1 MYSGSFPCS
10 FGSGNCY
17 IRRFR
22 TGGAQIGQLRDRSEP
37 MGMEPRIRGMRTT
50 AFSFLS
56 CLLLPLAALVSQ
68 GAAAAQSHTQPE
80 PTQPASIPPSGRSG
94 PLQFEVVSIRPH
106 PYNGD
111 EPSNRQF
118 LPGGRFVATATTAGT
133 LLRIALMTDS
143 DHMSGAP
150 GWVNDELFDITAV
163 TADHSEPKTP
173 EQFQQVLL
181 SLLEERFQLRFH
193 REQKEGAVYWLE
205 LVKPGVLGPALKRSS
220 DGVRPNLSMNGGA
233 RVEMNAT
240 AMSMADLAAA
250 LRRQAGRPVE
260 DHTGLNGLFDFHI
273 EWSTQQV
280 EDAAAPSLF
289 TVLEQELGL
298 RLKPAKG
305 TIERVVIDRMER
317 PSGN

>member
-1 MYSGSFPCS
+1 
-10 FGSGNCY
+10 
-17 IRRFR
+17 
-22 TGGAQIGQLRDRSEP
+22 
-37 MGMEPRIRGMRTT
+37 MGTEV
-50 AFSFLS
+50 ASFLRY
-56 CLLLPLAALVSQ
+56 LILPVAALGLQ
-68 GAAAAQSHTQPE
+68 GAVPAQAQ
-80 PTQPASIPPSGRSG
+80 TQPAPTQLAPAQPSGRAA

-133 LLRIALMTDS
+133 LLRMALMTDN
-143 DHMSGAP
+143 DHMQGAP

-173 EQFQQVLL
+173 EQFQQMLL
-181 SLLEERFQLRFH
+181 SLLQERFQLRFH
-193 REQKEGAVYWLE
+193 REQKEGPVYWLE
-205 LVKPGVLGPALKRSS
+205 LAKPGVLGPALKRSP
-220 DGVRPNLSMNGGA
+220 DGIRPNLSMNGGA
-233 RVEMNAT
+233 RVEMNAI
-240 AMSMADLAAA
+240 AMSTADIAAA

-273 EWSTQQV
+273 QWSKQQTQPMD
-280 EDAAAPSLF
+280 DAAAPGLF

-298 RLKPAKG
+298 RLRPAKG
-305 TIERVVIDRMER
+305 MIETVVIDRMER

>member
-1 MYSGSFPCS
+1 
-10 FGSGNCY
+10 
-17 IRRFR
+17 
-22 TGGAQIGQLRDRSEP
+22 
-37 MGMEPRIRGMRTT
+37 MRTT
-50 AFSFLS
+50 AASFLQ
-56 CLLLPLAALVSQ
+56 CLLLPVTALIWQ
-68 GAAAAQSHTQPE
+68 GTAAAQSHTQPT
-80 PTQPASIPPSGRSG
+80 PTQPSAQSS

-150 GWVNDELFDITAV
+150 AWVNDELFDITAV

-181 SLLEERFQLRFH
+181 SLLQERFQLRFH
-193 REQKEGAVYWLE
+193 REQKEGQVYWLE
-205 LVKPGVLGPALKRSS
+205 LAKPGVLGPALKQSVGGS
-220 DGVRPNLSMNGGA
+220 RPNLSMNGGA

-240 AMSMADLAAA
+240 AMSMADIAAA

-273 EWSTQQV
+273 AWSGQQID
-280 EDAAAPSLF
+280 DATTPSLF

-298 RLKPAKG
+298 RLRPAKG
-305 TIERVVIDRMER
+305 TIETVVIDQIEK
-317 PSGN
+317 PSAN

>member
-1 MYSGSFPCS
+1 
-10 FGSGNCY
+10 
-17 IRRFR
+17 
-22 TGGAQIGQLRDRSEP
+22 
-37 MGMEPRIRGMRTT
+37 MGTEV
-50 AFSFLS
+50 ASFLRY
-56 CLLLPLAALVSQ
+56 LILPVAALGLQ
-68 GAAAAQSHTQPE
+68 GAVPAQAQ
-80 PTQPASIPPSGRSG
+80 TQPAPTQLAPAQPSGRAA

-133 LLRIALMTDS
+133 LLRIALMTDN
-143 DHMSGAP
+143 DHMSGAS

-181 SLLEERFQLRFH
+181 SLLQERFQLRFH
-193 REQKEGAVYWLE
+193 REQKEGPVYWLE
-205 LVKPGVLGPALKRSS
+205 LAKPGVLGPALKRSP
-220 DGVRPNLSMNGGA
+220 DGIRPNLSMNGGA
-233 RVEMNAT
+233 RVEMNAI
-240 AMSMADLAAA
+240 AMSTADIAAA

-273 EWSTQQV
+273 QWSKQQTQPMD
-280 EDAAAPSLF
+280 DAAAPGLF

-298 RLKPAKG
+298 RL
-305 TIERVVIDRMER
+305 
-317 PSGN
+317 